1 MIFEFRFESPT
12 DKPVTEWIYTEF
24 EGEEL
29 TDTWGCI
36 KVFSVLNDNI
46 TLENSYKTDS

>member
-1 MIFEFRFESPT
+1 M
-12 DKPVTEWIYTEF
+12 VTEWINTEF

-29 TDTWGCI
+29 TDTGGCI

-46 TLENSYKTDS
+46 TLENSYKTDSYLHNSITRNRID